1 MEGVRADGSEMSLS
15 GAHKA
20 AFRRE
25 ATQDGQVFAI
35 RDTAGFPAPADT
47 DGRRAVPFWSKSTR
61 AERVVAQ
68 VDAYRGFE
76 IVPVSVDEFLG
87 GWLSSLERDGL
98 LVGVNWAGSRASGFD
113 LTPAQVIRWFAETE
127 VAVKRMTR
135 Q

>member
-1 MEGVRADGSEMSLS
+1 MSLS

-25 ATQDGQVFAI
+25 ATQDGHVFAI
-35 RDTAGFPAPADT
+35 RDGAGYPAPADT
-47 DGRRAVPFWSKSTR
+47 DGRRALPFWSKATR
-61 AERVVAQ
+61 AERILAQ
-68 VDAYRGFE
+68 VSAYREFT
-76 IVPVSVDEFLG
+76 IVPIPVQDFLG

-113 LTPAQVIRWFAETE
+113 LTPSQVIRWFAETE
-127 VAVKRMTR
+127 AAVQRTTR